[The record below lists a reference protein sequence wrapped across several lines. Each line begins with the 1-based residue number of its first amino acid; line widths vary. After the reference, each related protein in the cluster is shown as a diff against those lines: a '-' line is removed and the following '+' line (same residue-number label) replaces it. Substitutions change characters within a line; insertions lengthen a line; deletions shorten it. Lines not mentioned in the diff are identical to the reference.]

1 MPSSTDTG
9 AAQTTTV
16 LGEPRGP
23 RSELRLSPRQ
33 TIADAEVGGTML
45 LHAGPPD

>member
-9 AAQTTTV
+9 AAQTTV

-45 LHAGPPD
+45 LHAGLPD